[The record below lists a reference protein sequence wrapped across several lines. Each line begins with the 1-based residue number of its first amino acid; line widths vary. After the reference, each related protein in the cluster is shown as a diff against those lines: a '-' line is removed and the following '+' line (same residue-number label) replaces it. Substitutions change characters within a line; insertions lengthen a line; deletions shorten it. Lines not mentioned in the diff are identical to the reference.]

1 MANMTVWK
9 GPDRKDHR
17 AWPTEIRLRDMT
29 PQRRAKVANLV
40 KLLAK
45 ESVTEVT
52 DASLL

>member
-9 GPDRKDHR
+9 GPDRKDPR
-17 AWPTEIRLRDMT
+17 AWPTEIRLRDVT
-29 PQRRAKVANLV
+29 PQRRAKVEKLL

-45 ESVTEVT
+45 EAVAEVT